1 MSGKITRS
9 SIFNYFEIVKRT
21 KKFFDENHLVGT
33 ALSVFII
40 LFFKW
45 LLDPELMTLQAFV
58 STGIIMVGL
67 SLVKYNH
74 DREIKKQDFV
84 EMVEEARIAK
94 EIVDTHKQHET
105 IDLLLETGYYS
116 ARTLIQHTLK
126 YIDEEDKIDMPLLK
140 MLSKSARS
148 AQQMLGHK
156 LRLPFLPHREFY
168 IKYFGGNKEK
178 ADEPD
183 PSKIPLTDSLDISR
197 TEITSTADVNEKTE
211 EIKDYNIPTDEAS
224 P

>member
-1 MSGKITRS
+1 MSGKIMRRS
-9 SIFNYFEIVKRT
+9 SVFNYFEIVKRT

-45 LLDPELMTLQAFV
+45 LWKPEQMTLQAFI

-116 ARTLIQHTLK
+116 ARTLIQHTLR
-126 YIDEEDKIDMPLLK
+126 YIDDGDEIDMPLLK

-148 AQQMLGHK
+148 AQQMLGDK
-156 LRLPFLPHREFY
+156 LTLPFLPHREFY
-168 IKYFGGNKEK
+168 IKYFGGDKEK

-183 PSKIPLTDSLDISR
+183 LSKIPLTDALNISR
-197 TEITSTADVNEKTE
+197 TEIISTADVNEKT
-211 EIKDYNIPTDEAS
+211 KDLQDMNKPTVET
-224 P
+224 